1 MQDTTAF
8 EKIENMSARI
18 NIIQG
23 GTSAGKT
30 WDILAILMDIA
41 VLDKGCLISVVSDT
55 LPNLKRGA
63 MRDFKNILK
72 ETDRDRYW
80 IENKTDHYFT
90 LSNGS
95 VIEFFSTED
104 EGALGARRDYLF
116 VNEANRINFE
126 TFNQLEVRTKQRI
139 YLDFNPSN
147 EFWVHKE
154 LMPKRD
160 DWEFLKVNYLDNES
174 LDDSIVKS
182 IEQRKGDGT
191 SNWWRVYG
199 LGEIGSLEGNIY
211 EGWQVVEE
219 IPSDYVLKRYGVD
232 FGFNDPTTIIA
243 VYENE
248 KDSND
253 ILLDEM
259 LYQSQLTPNQ
269 IVEKM
274 RAISENADALFVCD
288 SARCEIIS
296 QARSEGLRAIGC
308 DKSRKSPDGKINNVR
323 YGISLLQERKV
334 TYTAKSKNLEREY
347 LAYSWRKKKTGEVLD
362 EPEDDN
368 NHALDAVR
376 YSVLDLTR
384 KPVEYAGIR

>member
-8 EKIENMSARI
+8 EKIENMKARI

-30 WDILAILMDIA
+30 WDILGILNDIA
-41 VLDKGCLISVVSDT
+41 TLEPNSLISVVSDT
-55 LPNLKRGA
+55 MPNLKRGA
-63 MRDFKNILK
+63 IRDFKNILR
-72 ETDRDRYW
+72 ETQRAPYW
-80 IENKTDHYFT
+80 AENKSDHIYT
-90 LSNGS
+90 LTNGS

-116 VNEANRINFE
+116 INEANRISFE

-154 LMPKRD
+154 LMKNRT

-174 LDDSIVKS
+174 LDENIIKS

-211 EGWQVVEE
+211 SGWTKVEE
-219 IPSDYVLKRYGVD
+219 IPEGFVLKRYGTD
-232 FGFNDPTTIIA
+232 FGYSDPTAIVA
-243 VYENE
+243 VYENDKGE
-248 KDSND
+248 
-253 ILLDEM
+253 ILLDEVC
-259 LYQSQLTPNQ
+259 YKTQLKPSD
-269 IVEKM
+269 IVDVMKSLEP
-274 RAISENADALFVCD
+274 ELFVCD
-288 SARCEIIS
+288 NARPEIIR
-296 QARSEGLRAIGC
+296 QAKSEGIRAIPC
-308 DKSRKSPDGKINNVR
+308 DKSSKSPDGKINNIL
-323 YGISLLQERKV
+323 YGISLIQEKKV
-334 TYTAKSKNLEREY
+334 YYTGRSKNLEQEFLTY
-347 LAYSWRKKKTGEVLD
+347 AWRKKKSTGETLD
-362 EPEDDN
+362 EPEDAN

-376 YSVLDLTR
+376 YAILDMS
-384 KPVEYAGIR
+384 KPKIEYAGIRF

>member
-8 EKIENMSARI
+8 EKIEKMSARI
-18 NIIQG
+18 CIVQG

-63 MRDFKNILK
+63 IRDFNNILK
-72 ETDRDRYW
+72 KTDRDRYW

-154 LMPKRD
+154 LMPNRT

-174 LDDSIVKS
+174 LDDSIIKS

-232 FGFNDPTTIIA
+232 FGFSNDPTAVIA

-248 KDSND
+248 EGE
-253 ILLDEM
+253 IVLDEKLCKVKM
-259 LYQSQLTPNQ
+259 LTPEL
-269 IVEKM
+269 VEFCKTM
-274 RAISENADALFVCD
+274 PDALFVCD
-288 SARCEIIS
+288 NARPEIIAEM
-296 QARSEGLRAIGC
+296 QRNGIRAIGSN
-308 DKSRKSPDGKINNVR
+308 KTAGEKMNGKR
-323 YGISLLQERKV
+323 YNIELVQRRKV
-334 TYTAKSKNLEREY
+334 SYTASSKELEREFLSY
-347 LAYSWRKKKTGEVLD
+347 AWRKKKSTGEVLD
-362 EPEDDN
+362 EPNDGND
-368 NHALDAVR
+368 HCMDAIAYAIR
-376 YSVLDLTR
+376 DMAR